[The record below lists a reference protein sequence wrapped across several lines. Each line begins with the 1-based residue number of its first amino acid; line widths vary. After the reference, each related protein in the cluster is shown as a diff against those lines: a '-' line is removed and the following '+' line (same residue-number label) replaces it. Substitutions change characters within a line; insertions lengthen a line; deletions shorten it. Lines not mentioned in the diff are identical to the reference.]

1 MTVKRSIKASD
12 ISKSESNSKP
22 KIETKAQQYDKL
34 ITKLGLDETYTKARV
49 KPKFDNVKDN
59 IPPLQDYNFQ
69 ADLIMLPKTKKGF
82 KYLLVIVDLW
92 SDEIDVEPLE
102 TKEPDVV
109 LKAMEKIFKS
119 GKYLKTP
126 YASIRT
132 DAGTEF
138 KGSFKKWLYNNNIL
152 HSVALPNRKKQMG
165 NVESANK
172 LLVRYLNGYMNMK
185 EEELGKQYNEWT
197 DILPEL
203 IKQLNKIRVRPNE
216 NPFTY
221 KQPIAIQKE
230 PKYKLGDVVIRKLDA
245 PKNALNNEQDGKF
258 RAGDL
263 RWDKSQPR
271 KIVRVLLYPKNV
283 RYVLEG
289 IPNVAYTED
298 ELMEA
303 PGEKESK
310 FAVRKLIDKKGV
322 GKTIYYKVWFMKEL
336 KKQAQWI
343 TKKQL
348 LEDGL
353 EDYIEEYENNLK
365 K

>member
-1 MTVKRSIKASD
+1 MKQEIHKTVSV
-12 ISKSESNSKP
+12 SNSKSKP
-22 KIETKAQQYDKL
+22 ESKAESYDKL
-34 ITKLGLDETYTKARV
+34 IKKLGLDETYTKV
-49 KPKFDNVKDN
+49 NIKPKYDNVKDN
-59 IPPLQDYNFQ
+59 IPPVQDYNFQ
-69 ADLIMLPKTKKGF
+69 ADLIMLPTTKKGF

-92 SDEIDVEPLE
+92 SDEIDASPLE
-102 TKEPDVV
+102 TKEPTEV
-109 LKAMEKIFKS
+109 LKATEKIFKT
-119 GKYLKTP
+119 GKYLKMP

-138 KGSFKKWLYNNNIL
+138 KGVFNKWLYDKNIL

-172 LLVRYLNGYMNMK
+172 LLVRFLVNYMNMK

-203 IKQLNKIRVRPNE
+203 IKQINKIRKRPDE
-216 NPFTY
+216 NPITF

-230 PKYKLGDVVIRKLDA
+230 PKYKVGDIVIRKLDA
-245 PKNALNNEQDGKF
+245 PKNALNNEQSGKF
-258 RAGDL
+258 RMGDL

-271 KIVRVLLYPKNV
+271 KILNVLLYPKNI

-303 PGEKESK
+303 PKNVKESK
-310 FAVRKLIDKKGV
+310 FAVRKLIDKRGV
-322 GKTIYYKVWFMKEL
+322 GRTIYYKVWFMKEL
-336 KKQAQWI
+336 KKDANWI

-353 EDYIEEYENNLK
+353 DDYINEYENNLK